1 MPTLTELQNGENPE
15 FLEKLNKRV
24 WGLLIKLKA
33 EQENVDIKFR
43 IGNEQYDTADPK
55 SMARCLGYAGKE
67 DSAT

>member
-1 MPTLTELQNGENPE
+1 MPTLTESQNGEHPE

-43 IGNEQYDTADPK
+43 IGDEQYDTADPK

-67 DSAT
+67 DSST

>member
-1 MPTLTELQNGENPE
+1 MPTLSELQNGEHPE

-43 IGNEQYDTADPK
+43 IGDEQYDTADP
-55 SMARCLGYAGKE
+55 
-67 DSAT
+67 